1 MKNNFGH
8 KEVNAK
14 ELTIDINQYVQ
25 IDDEDKN
32 VIYFRESTF
41 IKDAKEYL
49 EEDNPNC
56 HITIE

>member
-1 MKNNFGH
+1 MSKP
-8 KEVNAK
+8 K

-25 IDDEDKN
+25 WDDEDEN
-32 VIYFRESTF
+32 IIYFRESSF
-41 IKDAKEYL
+41 LEDAKEYL